1 MSNKKENFAR
11 FGMAAKGG
19 VYCIIGVL
27 TALAAFG
34 QGGEQTGGKG
44 ALKYLAEQSYGQI
57 LLIIMGIGL
66 LGYVFWRFYQ
76 SFANPNGFEDNAKGY
91 GKRVAFFI
99 SGLLY
104 GGLAFY
110 SFKMAFGGG
119 SGDSKSMTGSLM
131 SGPNGDTIAIIIGIG
146 MAIKAIYDLY
156 RAYSGKFREEVEE
169 TGMDHKEQKLLINAG
184 KFGHTAR
191 GIVIALMA
199 FLTLRSGLSSGNN
212 IGTQTDAFSFIQNE
226 FGSVALGI
234 VAIGL
239 VGYGVYMFI
248 KAKYPAVSVASLRSK
263 GGSSAKKTI
272 DLK

>member
-1 MSNKKENFAR
+1 MSSKKKNFAR
-11 FGMAAKGG
+11 FGMVAKGA
-19 VYCIIGVL
+19 VYSIIGVL

-44 ALKYLAEQSYGQI
+44 ALQYLAQQSYGQI
-57 LLIIMGIGL
+57 LLVLMGIGL

-76 SFANPNGFEDNAKGY
+76 SFANPKGLEDNAKGY
-91 GKRVAFFI
+91 AKRIAFFI
-99 SGLLY
+99 SGLIY

-110 SFKMAFGGG
+110 SFKLAFGSG
-119 SGDSKSMTGSLM
+119 SGDSKSMMGSLM
-131 SGPNGDTIAIIIGIG
+131 SGSNGDTIAIIIGIG

-169 TGMDHKEQKLLINAG
+169 AGMDHKEQKLLINAG

-226 FGSVALGI
+226 FGSVAMGI

-248 KAKYPAVSVASLRSK
+248 KAKHPAISVASLR
-263 GGSSAKKTI
+263 GGTGGPGKKTI